1 MKAGMRGTAMAD
13 DHCHRRMLRV
23 LAALLQYPDAQLRAA
38 LPEIAEAIDG
48 ERVLSR
54 PRGAE
59 LVALARRI
67 ASADPYDAEADYV
80 DTFDRGRATSLQVFE
95 HVHGDSRERGA
106 ALVDLR
112 TLYEQAGLRLAP
124 GEMPDYLPVILQFAS
139 TQPERTAREFL
150 GEVEHVLRTIFS
162 ALVGRQSPYASV
174 LAAVIEL
181 AGSKAEAVPV
191 AAEPAL
197 DDAWAEP
204 PAFDGCSVQG
214 QARPQGLTN
223 APQPIHIVRKSAL
236 SEGVKA

>member
-1 MKAGMRGTAMAD
+1 MTAGMKGTAMAHD
-13 DHCHRRMLRV
+13 PRHRRALRA

-38 LPEIAEAIDG
+38 LPEIAEAIDREG
-48 ERVLSR
+48 ALSR
-54 PRGAE
+54 SRSAE

-67 ASADPYDAEADYV
+67 AAADPYDAEADYV

-112 TLYEQAGLRLAP
+112 SMYEQAGLRLAD
-124 GEMPDYLPVILQFAS
+124 GEMPDHLPVILQFAS
-139 TQPERTAREFL
+139 TQPERTARDFL
-150 GEVEHVLRTIFS
+150 GELLHVLASIFS

-181 AGSKAEAVPV
+181 AGGKAEAVPV

-197 DDAWAEP
+197 DEAWAEP
-204 PAFDGCSVQG
+204 PAFDGCSVRG
-214 QARPQGLTN
+214 QAGPQGLAS
-223 APQPIHIVRKSAL
+223 APQPIRIVRRSSL

>member
-1 MKAGMRGTAMAD
+1 MKAGMKGTGMAHD
-13 DHCHRRMLRV
+13 PRHRRALRA

-48 ERVLSR
+48 EGALSR
-54 PRGAE
+54 SRSAE

-67 ASADPYDAEADYV
+67 AAADPYDAEADYV

-112 TLYEQAGLRLAP
+112 SMYEQAGLRLAD
-124 GEMPDYLPVILQFAS
+124 GEMPDHLPVILQFAS

-150 GEVEHVLRTIFS
+150 GELLHVLASIFS
-162 ALVGRQSPYASV
+162 ALVARQSPYASV

-181 AGSKAEAVPV
+181 AGGKAEAVPV

-197 DDAWAEP
+197 DEAWAEP
-204 PAFDGCSVQG
+204 PAFDGCSVHG
-214 QARPQGLTN
+214 QARPQGL
-223 APQPIHIVRKSAL
+223 AGMPQPIQFVRKSAPP
-236 SEGVKA
+236 EGVKA